1 MSVGHVQYR
10 NRKLRVSST
19 ILRFES
25 YQKTQRIKS
34 YVQKTK
40 YNGTV
45 HTIIE
50 NSGTNHFL
58 TGTQLRD
65 YAVSACGTRYRTSLC
80 S

>member
-58 TGTQLRD
+58 TGTTQLPHPVEGA
-65 YAVSACGTRYRTSLC
+65 YPY
-80 S
+80 

>member
-58 TGTQLRD
+58 TGSIEIQSHPNTL
-65 YAVSACGTRYRTSLC
+65 SIL
-80 S
+80 